1 MKNMYLYV
9 GPGAFAVG
17 KYFNS
22 IVLLI
27 SNWLHVRVGPNLFRL
42 REHKRITPTRNSMKI
57 LREIF
62 LVYLHIFMCLIGA
75 TRQKNSFTFFLHCHS
90 SPPSRWYY
98 FGNDNIVCLTTF
110 GREFALALECLTL
123 KK

>member
-9 GPGAFAVG
+9 GPGAFSVG

-62 LVYLHIFMCLIGA
+62 LVYLHIFMCLI
-75 TRQKNSFTFFLHCHS
+75 KNSFTFFC
-90 SPPSRWYY
+90 
-98 FGNDNIVCLTTF
+98 I
-110 GREFALALECLTL
+110 ALRARLRAGIILAMIT
-123 KK
+123 